1 MPPENRYP
9 FFGIMLYARM
19 RFLPAMRPFMKL
31 PFILALMMAAMPT
44 SASAQTPAA
53 GQPQTKRAPAQ
64 IKPKAVTTVPVRPA
78 VQTPIDTAKAMEQ
91 AERLAIQSDL
101 AWVSFYNGVING
113 EASSRM
119 VSAIKAFQKDHG
131 GKETGVL
138 NAQERG
144 ALSAEARK
152 RQDNVGWKIVS
163 DATSGARIG
172 LPSKLVPLIVSDV
185 NGTKWSS
192 ATGTIQIEFLRRKQ
206 AGATTAT
213 VAAGEKK
220 LNARRADYSV
230 VKPDFFVLSGVQG
243 LKKFYI
249 RGQIRNDEVRVLTIL
264 YDQATE
270 GTMIPVTVAM
280 SSAYNPFPGNVAQA
294 GLPPRKKV
302 EYSTG
307 IIASADGAIV
317 ADRQATDGCMTIAV
331 PGYGNA
337 TRVADD
343 ETRELAMLRIYGA
356 SGLKPLA
363 MGSSGAAKSSL
374 NLVGIADPQNQGG
387 RNAVTVVAAT
397 ATPAGTD
404 MTLSP
409 EPALG
414 FSGAA
419 ALDTD
424 GKFAGLAR
432 LKPAVVA
439 GPAGTPLPSQALLVS
454 AEAVREFLKAK
465 SVTPVSGAADAKA
478 SVLRLVCVRK

>member
-1 MPPENRYP
+1 
-9 FFGIMLYARM
+9 
-19 RFLPAMRPFMKL
+19 MKL
-31 PFILALMMAAMPT
+31 PFTLALMMAAMPC
-44 SASAQTPAA
+44 SASAQAPAA
-53 GQPQTKRAPAQ
+53 RPPQARQTQVRP
-64 IKPKAVTTVPVRPA
+64 KPVTTVPVRPA
-78 VQTPIDTAKAMEQ
+78 VQTPVDTAKAMEQ

-101 AWVSFYNGVING
+101 AWVGLYNGVING
-113 EASSRM
+113 EAGSRM
-119 VSAIKAFQKDHG
+119 VSAIKAFQKSHS

-192 ATGTIQIEFLRRKQ
+192 ATGTIQIEFLRRKE

-213 VAAGEKK
+213 VAASEKK
-220 LNARRADYSV
+220 LNGRKADYSV

-249 RGQIRNDEVRVLTIL
+249 RGQTRNNEVRILTIL

-294 GLPPRKKV
+294 GPPPRKKV

-307 IIASADGAIV
+307 IVVSADGAIV
-317 ADRQATDGCMTIAV
+317 ADREATDGCMTIAV
-331 PGYGNA
+331 PGHGNA
-337 TRVADD
+337 TRVANDD
-343 ETRELAMLRIYGA
+343 ARGLALLRIYGA

-363 MGSSGAAKSSL
+363 MAGPGAAISNLSL
-374 NLVGIADPQNQGG
+374 TGIADPQSQGG
-387 RNAVTVVAAT
+387 RNGVTAVSAFAT
-397 ATPAGTD
+397 TSSTGTS
-404 MTLSP
+404 LSP

-419 ALDTD
+419 AIDSD
-424 GKFAGLAR
+424 GKFAGLVR
-432 LKPAVVA
+432 LKPAIVA
-439 GPAGTPLPSQALLVS
+439 GPAGSPLPSQALLVS
-454 AEAVREFLKAK
+454 ADSVREFLKAK
-465 SVTPVSGAADAKA
+465 GVVVASGASDAKA